1 MFLLSVISIQG
12 HCSPLQGPGQARPLQ
27 QGPAKHDFCSEG
39 LPTHAVPP
47 HMATSLVLL
56 LCLVP
61 VPQYAEQLLHDCQLF
76 HEQSTEMLILKYYT
90 TF

>member
-12 HCSPLQGPGQARPLQ
+12 HCSPLQGPGQFRPLQ
-27 QGPAKHDFCSEG
+27 QGPEKHPFSSEG
-39 LPTHAVPP
+39 LPAHAAPP
-47 HMATSLVLL
+47 HMATCLVLL

-61 VPQYAEQLLHDCQLF
+61 IPQYSEQLLHDCQLF
-76 HEQSTEMLILKYYT
+76 HEQSTEMLILKYYI